1 MYVRS
6 MTSQRNWRWQNV
18 HTCTCTC
25 TFCCGRQKF
34 NEVAFEARDRSDL
47 LHALNEFL
55 DDALVLPPGELDK
68 KTLLPVLNM
77 AKEKTRLRKRRRKE
91 KEGEAS

>member
-1 MYVRS
+1 M
-6 MTSQRNWRWQNV
+6 
-18 HTCTCTC
+18 
-25 TFCCGRQKF
+25 
-34 NEVAFEARDRSDL
+34 AFEARDRSDL

-91 KEGEAS
+91 KEGEASSSGVTSPEWRERVRGGTVSFGSNIHVRSRYDI